1 MGNRPG
7 VMIYFD
13 IRPNLKL
20 LTLEQRGILFD
31 AILEYGELGIVPD
44 LDGILAM
51 AWGFIQP
58 RIDKDG
64 ERYSR
69 QIAQRQYATYCRE
82 KKRSNEEPLS
92 FDAWMASKDNDC
104 YRPMTEDDERYP
116 TTSTTTTQPQ
126 LQLNNNPNY
135 NKHLQQQKTTATGG
149 VGEEC
154 KKTKDQE
161 FEDLRRERIAALV
174 ASDSPATNQMLKIM

>member
-1 MGNRPG
+1 MANRPG

-31 AILEYGELGIVPD
+31 AILEYGELGVVPE

-58 RIDKDG
+58 RIDKDA
-64 ERYSR
+64 ERYNNQVS
-69 QIAQRQYATYCRE
+69 QRKYATYCRE
-82 KKRSNEEPLS
+82 KKRVNEEPLP
-92 FDAWMASKDNDC
+92 FDDWKSSKDDDC
-104 YRPMTEDDERYP
+104 YRPITDDDERYP

-126 LQLNNNPNY
+126 LQLNNNQ
-135 NKHLQQQKTTATGG
+135 LQQQKTTATGG
-149 VGEEC
+149 VGEEYHQN
-154 KKTKDQE
+154 QE
-161 FEDLRRERIAALV
+161 QRFEALRRERIAAFIGKDS
-174 ASDSPATNQMLKIM
+174 SDTSQMLKLM

>member
-31 AILEYGELGIVPD
+31 AILEYGELGTVPE

-64 ERYSR
+64 ERYNH
-69 QIAQRQYATYCRE
+69 QIAQRKYATYCRE
-82 KKRSNEEPLS
+82 KKRFNEEPLS
-92 FDAWMASKDNDC
+92 FDAWMRSKDDDS
-104 YRPMTEDDERYP
+104 YRPMSEDYEPYP
-116 TTSTTTTQPQ
+116 TTSTATTQPQ

-135 NKHLQQQKTTATGG
+135 SKQLQQQKTTATGG
-149 VGEEC
+149 VGEEYH
-154 KKTKDQE
+154 QNPE
-161 FEDLRRERIAALV
+161 QRFEALRRERISAFV
-174 ASDSPATNQMLKIM
+174 ASESPDTPQILKLM